1 MMTLS
6 KKNEDA
12 YFAASNSA
20 DGFCSYYPQ
29 CFDDRRIDHLY
40 AIKGGPGT
48 GKSRFMREVAEAAQ
62 VSGWRVEYV
71 YCSSD
76 PNSLDGV
83 ILTLG
88 ERAVA
93 LLDATAPHVYEPHTP
108 GAREELIDLGAFW
121 NAERLGDQMERIE
134 EINREKRA
142 AYRRAYRY
150 LASAGEMRRT
160 CGELTLPFLRLSAI
174 ETMADRLTRELPFGS
189 GYRMQPALI
198 GSIGMQGEVR
208 LDSYFARAK
217 CFYLI
222 EDCHGAAQ
230 YLLDA
235 LGKIAVQKRL
245 AVRLS
250 HDPLLPE
257 CLDGIFFCESGTAF
271 AVGDRRECQG
281 PLHVI
286 GMRRFV
292 QTAGM
297 KPIRGSL
304 VYAERMR
311 RAMLGGAIEELERVR
326 EAHFLLEAIYADAM
340 DFSAKEA
347 FTKSFCAKLFSLQ
360 K

>member
-1 MMTLS
+1 MMSLS
-6 KKNEDA
+6 KRKEDA

-20 DGFCSYYPQ
+20 DGFFSYYPQ
-29 CFDDRRIDHLY
+29 CFDDRRIGHVY

-48 GKSRFMREVAEAAQ
+48 GKSRFMRDVADAGEAC
-62 VSGWRVEYV
+62 GWQAEYV

-88 ERAVA
+88 KRSIA
-93 LLDATAPHVYEPHTP
+93 LLDATAPHVYEPRTP
-108 GAREELIDLGAFW
+108 GAREELVDLGAFW
-121 NAERLGDQMERIE
+121 NAEQLGDRIE
-134 EINREKRA
+134 KIEAINREKRA

-150 LASAGEMRRT
+150 LAAAGEMARMH
-160 CGELTLPFLRLSAI
+160 GELAYPYLRITAI
-174 ETMADRLTRELPFGS
+174 EAMAERLTRDFSFGS

-198 GSIGMQGEVR
+198 GSIGMRGEVR
-208 LDSYFARAK
+208 LDSYFTRATQ
-217 CFYLI
+217 FFRI

-257 CLDGIFFCESGTAF
+257 SLDGIFFCDSGIAF
-271 AVGDRRECQG
+271 AVGDRRTWQN
-281 PLHVI
+281 PHRVI

-292 QTAGM
+292 QTARM

-304 VYAERMR
+304 VYTARMR
-311 RAMLGGAIEELERVR
+311 RAMLGGAIEELARVR
-326 EAHFLLEAIYADAM
+326 ESHFLLEEIYADAM
-340 DFSAKEA
+340 DFSQKEA
-347 FTKSFCAKLFSLQ
+347 FTKKFCERLFSLQ
-360 K
+360 I